1 MHSKGV
7 HIPQPIHSKLYRLC
21 PESVQPDSPAGALA
35 GRADQPRSRSP
46 VPSGHCGAPAG
57 DEVDRQRICRMGPA
71 SFAQAPSGATCRTIS
86 AVRRRRARNRG
97 PRGRQRG
104 RRAREPPG
112 NRSQAQNSF
121 CGENGFS
128 GGGATSG
135 GPTTKPERTTKQ
147 AGRTQHSPRRQRSRG
162 RRGRTAGGNTRVGWA
177 HTSNITGEARR
188 RLPGAISCRA
198 CPGTGRRA
206 GRHRAGA
213 DGRDCYTSQQAMRMP
228 PKPRA
233 VLPHFTTSSGRD
245 VASPPHCLIN
255 ATNQGGPAGWR
266 RPKGERQNRAR
277 PEDAAAYQN
286 PLSRIRQTQAA
297 LSGASSCSAFSV

>member
-7 HIPQPIHSKLYRLC
+7 HIPQPIHSKLSRLC

-35 GRADQPRSRSP
+35 GRADQPRYRSERDP
-46 VPSGHCGAPAG
+46 AARPDATRLPKGQRGPTAGKCGAPG
-57 DEVDRQRICRMGPA
+57 RREG
-71 SFAQAPSGATCRTIS
+71 AP
-86 AVRRRRARNRG
+86 RNRG
-97 PRGRQRG
+97 PRDRQRG

-135 GPTTKPERTTKQ
+135 GPTAKPERTTKQ

-177 HTSNITGEARR
+177 HTSSRTGEARR
-188 RLPGAISCRA
+188 RLTGAISCRA

-213 DGRDCYTSQQAMRMP
+213 HGRD
-228 PKPRA
+228 
-233 VLPHFTTSSGRD
+233 
-245 VASPPHCLIN
+245 
-255 ATNQGGPAGWR
+255 ATLLN
-266 RPKGERQNRAR
+266 K
-277 PEDAAAYQN
+277 
-286 PLSRIRQTQAA
+286 
-297 LSGASSCSAFSV
+297 

>member
-7 HIPQPIHSKLYRLC
+7 HIPQPIHSKLSRLC
-21 PESVQPDSPAGALA
+21 PESHRPNSPAGALA

-97 PRGRQRG
+97 PRGRLRG
-104 RRAREPPG
+104 RRRREPPG

-135 GPTTKPERTTKQ
+135 GPTTKSERTTKQ

-162 RRGRTAGGNTRVGWA
+162 RRGRTAGDTRGWGWA
-177 HTSNITGEARR
+177 HKSSETEEAGR
-188 RLPGAISCRA
+188 RLAGAISCRA

-206 GRHRAGA
+206 GRHRAGPH
-213 DGRDCYTSQQAMRMP
+213 GRDCYTSQ
-228 PKPRA
+228 
-233 VLPHFTTSSGRD
+233 
-245 VASPPHCLIN
+245 
-255 ATNQGGPAGWR
+255 
-266 RPKGERQNRAR
+266 
-277 PEDAAAYQN
+277 
-286 PLSRIRQTQAA
+286 
-297 LSGASSCSAFSV
+297 

>member
-7 HIPQPIHSKLYRLC
+7 HIPQPIHSKLSRLC
-21 PESVQPDSPAGALA
+21 PESHRPNSPAGALA

-97 PRGRQRG
+97 PRDRQRG

-135 GPTTKPERTTKQ
+135 GPTAKPERTTK
-147 AGRTQHSPRRQRSRG
+147 
-162 RRGRTAGGNTRVGWA
+162 
-177 HTSNITGEARR
+177 
-188 RLPGAISCRA
+188 
-198 CPGTGRRA
+198 
-206 GRHRAGA
+206 
-213 DGRDCYTSQQAMRMP
+213 
-228 PKPRA
+228 
-233 VLPHFTTSSGRD
+233 
-245 VASPPHCLIN
+245 
-255 ATNQGGPAGWR
+255 
-266 RPKGERQNRAR
+266 
-277 PEDAAAYQN
+277 
-286 PLSRIRQTQAA
+286 
-297 LSGASSCSAFSV
+297 